1 MNLREDCS
9 VKDSW
14 LISQIRLDDGFRNLL
29 GFEVLLGDVCK
40 VMLLKVTLTEHSVVG
55 LLINRGEPHHVF
67 TVRYLETSHRI
78 ILYQFLKSSLTIL
91 NY

>member
-67 TVRYLETSHRI
+67 TVQISANEPPYHLVPVSEKLSHNLE
-78 ILYQFLKSSLTIL
+78 L
-91 NY
+91 